1 MKRLFFVFG
10 LFFLSACSAAETPN
24 VCPFNEFTH
33 TYVVDY
39 SYNRVETNP
48 EAFIYIQKLADEAA
62 QNRKRVC
69 VVGKTGHALPPQN
82 DLYLSL
88 SRGKALARIFYDA
101 GVPQN
106 DLYLIVRPQ
115 DEPVGFSVPDDP
127 AVTKRQVVVLI
138 EQ

>member
-10 LFFLSACSAAETPN
+10 LFFLNACAAAETPD
-24 VCPFNEFTH
+24 VCPFDDFMR

-48 EAFIYIQKLADEAA
+48 KAFEYIQTLADEAA

-69 VVGKTGHALPPQN
+69 VVGKTAHALPPKD

-88 SRGKALARIFYDA
+88 SRAKLIAKIFYDA
-101 GVPQN
+101 GIPKN

-115 DEPVGFSVPDDP
+115 NEPAGFSASDDP
-127 AVTKRQVVVLI
+127 AMTKRQAVILI
-138 EQ
+138 ER